1 MHKPSENRGPA
12 SHTDVP
18 SPDDTWGIDIILASN
33 FRPPQND
40 VGLKMR
46 KAPAKKP
53 ALPLAPPRPGVSD
66 YMRFGILQKGSK
78 RLLEASAPF
87 YEISRVHAL
96 FLSHPSQV
104 PPLAVV
110 PVSSAGHRAETSDGS
125 TLRVSEEPTKERS
138 AAATAWGTEELWSC
152 GVCPSEAAVEAWGSA
167 SKLSF
172 VRVFVLE
179 KQTPVAHTVNPQA
192 TKATA

>member
-66 YMRFGILQKGSK
+66 YKRFGILQKGSK
-78 RLLEASAPF
+78 KAPEGFRALLRNLSRSCSLLESSISSPAPC
-87 YEISRVHAL
+87 R
-96 FLSHPSQV
+96 
-104 PPLAVV
+104 
-110 PVSSAGHRAETSDGS
+110 SAG
-125 TLRVSEEPTKERS
+125 V
-138 AAATAWGTEELWSC
+138 
-152 GVCPSEAAVEAWGSA
+152 
-167 SKLSF
+167 
-172 VRVFVLE
+172 
-179 KQTPVAHTVNPQA
+179 
-192 TKATA
+192 